1 VGGCHEIQDIGI
13 DRMFGFIGKFRKGMA
28 SLMLWLIIAIVIAA
42 AVIVIIWFITGK
54 LMGWDVSGIFK
65 P

>member
-1 VGGCHEIQDIGI
+1 
-13 DRMFGFIGKFRKGMA
+13 MFGFLGKFRKGVA
-28 SLMLWLIIAIVIAA
+28 SLMLWLIIAIVITA

-54 LMGWDVSGIFK
+54 LMGWDITGIFK